1 LPEENVLSTTNLQGN
16 TSWENVKAAF
26 VREALV
32 NRRYLYFARRA
43 DIEGHADLGGMF
55 RDIAE
60 AETAHAFGHLDFL
73 TLMGDP
79 VTGEAMGDTFANLRS
94 AIVGEMNDGTDVY
107 PGFAKVARSEGF
119 DELAEWFEMLARAD
133 RSHADRLKK
142 ALESIS

>member
-1 LPEENVLSTTNLQGN
+1 MSTSNLRGNV
-16 TSWENVKAAF
+16 SWENIKTAF

-43 DIEGHADLGGMF
+43 DLEGHADLGGVF

-73 TLMGDP
+73 MPIGDP

-94 AIVGEMNDGTDVY
+94 AIVGEMNDGTEVY
-107 PGFAKVARSEGF
+107 PGFAKVARDEGF
-119 DELAEWFEMLARAD
+119 DELAEWFEMLARAE
-133 RSHADRLKK
+133 RSHADRLKT

>member
-1 LPEENVLSTTNLQGN
+1 MSTTNLQGN
-16 TSWENVKAAF
+16 TSWENVKTAF
-26 VREALV
+26 AREALV

-43 DIEGHADLGGMF
+43 DLEGHADLGGMF

-73 TLMGDP
+73 MPMGDP

-94 AIVGEMNDGTDVY
+94 AIVGEMNDGNDVY

-119 DELAEWFEMLARAD
+119 DELAEWFEMLARAE